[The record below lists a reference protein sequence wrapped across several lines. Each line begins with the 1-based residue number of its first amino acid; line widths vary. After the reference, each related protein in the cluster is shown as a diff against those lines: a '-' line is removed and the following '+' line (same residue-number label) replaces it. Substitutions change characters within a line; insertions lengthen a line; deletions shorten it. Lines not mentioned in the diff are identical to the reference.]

1 MLSPLRGRKS
11 DNYRYHDTWKSDCL
25 RESNQE
31 KGSSAVGGNIFL
43 ESTAV
48 RAVLA

>member
-31 KGSSAVGGNIFL
+31 KKQRTDTKHDA
-43 ESTAV
+43 
-48 RAVLA
+48 